1 MTTIQLN
8 KKTKNRI
15 KEYDNGSFD
24 TIINKLI
31 DDVEN
36 ELPIIEIDDTP
47 ITSIRLKDDTIERLT
62 AYKLTG
68 ESYENTILRMLLLAQ
83 TINTTSD

>member
-1 MTTIQLN
+1 MTTIQLH
-8 KKTKNRI
+8 KKTKNRL

-68 ESYENTILRMLLLAQ
+68 ESYENTILRMLLLTQ